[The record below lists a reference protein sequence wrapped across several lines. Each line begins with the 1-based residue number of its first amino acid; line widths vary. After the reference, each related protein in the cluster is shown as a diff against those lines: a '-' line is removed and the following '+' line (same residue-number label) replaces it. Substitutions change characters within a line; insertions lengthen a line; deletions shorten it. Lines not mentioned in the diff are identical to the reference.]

1 MEKSIPRIIILS
13 EHSVRAKSLA
23 NLIYSA
29 TDSIS
34 NILTIVPADVKTI
47 QMKGTKPLFLVD
59 LMGCHQPS
67 QQIIKT
73 LKNEIKD
80 AKIIALHMYRNRS
93 LIAPI
98 LNEGVDGYLYY
109 EPSRSELAEALHN
122 VRNGKTYEPA
132 YPDA

>member
-1 MEKSIPRIIILS
+1 MVKSIPHIIILS

-29 TDSIS
+29 TDNVS
-34 NILTIVPADVKTI
+34 NITTIVPADVKSI
-47 QMKGTKPLFLVD
+47 HINGTKALFLVD

-73 LKNEIKD
+73 LKNEMKD
-80 AKIIALHMYRNRS
+80 AKIIALHMYRNKS

-109 EPSRSELAEALHN
+109 EPSRLELAEALNN
-122 VRNGKTYEPA
+122 VQNGRTYEPA
-132 YPDA
+132 YSDT

>member
-1 MEKSIPRIIILS
+1 MEKSIPHIIILS

-29 TDSIS
+29 NDSIS

-47 QMKGTKPLFLVD
+47 KINGTKPLFLLD
-59 LMGCHQPS
+59 LMGCNQPS

-73 LKNEIKD
+73 LKNEMQD

-109 EPSRSELAEALHN
+109 EPSRSELAEALTN
-122 VRNGKTYEPA
+122 VQNGKTYEPA
-132 YPDA
+132 YSDL